1 MDSNIA
7 IKKKDANAYY
17 FIYIIVII
25 KIHLLLKLSKILTP
39 IVNIKNTNKYNK
51 NK

>member
-7 IKKKDANAYY
+7 VKKKDVNAYY

-25 KIHLLLKLSKILTP
+25 KMHLLLKLSRILTP
-39 IVNIKNTNKYNK
+39 IVKIKNNKYNK